1 VIELAGLAKTYGT
14 PGGPVEAL
22 RGVDLR
28 IERGEIFGIIGRSG
42 AGKSTLLRCINLLER
57 PTAGSVSVDGIALLD
72 LDARALRD
80 VRRRIGMIFQHFALL
95 TSRTVAQNVAL
106 PLRLA
111 GQPRAEIDAAVARM
125 LEFVGLGKLR
135 DAYPAQ
141 LSGGQAQ
148 RVGIARALVSQPQ
161 VLLCDEATSALDPE
175 TTLSILA
182 LLRDVNRT
190 FGVTIVLI
198 THEMQV
204 IKNVADRVAV
214 IDAGRIVE
222 TGDVREIFL
231 RPQAP
236 ITRTLVGEPT
246 DDDLAAMLGA
256 PLGPSDDDTA
266 NAVWRLGFAESS
278 ARESVVTALV
288 RRFALDVNIVSGSI
302 EHVGGRPLGQ
312 LVVEVTGS
320 RAARGD
326 ALAYLDAAGVQ
337 VESLG
342 YVGRRA
348 ISLT

>member
-246 DDDLAAMLGA
+246 ADDLAAMLGA
-256 PLGPSDDDTA
+256 PLSDRDDETA

-320 RAARGD
+320 RALRGD
-326 ALAYLDAAGVQ
+326 ALAYLDASGVR